1 MPKGR
6 PPTSAQLALGDAMR
20 AIREEQG
27 TSQERLAL
35 TAGIDRSYFSA
46 IERGEFNVTLGV
58 LLKVAS
64 GLGVPAWETA
74 EAREAVAQT
83 NSRSRSRWAHRSAG
97 THGKNATGP
106 PWTLSRTRT
115 APTVSGRT
123 LSTSRGREVLPM
135 AVGCCG

>member
-1 MPKGR
+1 MPKGK
-6 PPTSAQLALGDAMR
+6 PPTSAQLALGDAIR

-64 GLGVPAWETA
+64 GLGVPAWELLKRA
-74 EAREAVAQT
+74 
-83 NSRSRSRWAHRSAG
+83 
-97 THGKNATGP
+97 K
-106 PWTLSRTRT
+106 L
-115 APTVSGRT
+115 
-123 LSTSRGREVLPM
+123 
-135 AVGCCG
+135 